1 MNLNPLELLRNDHV
15 AVRGLLKDLEEMAP
29 ESSKAKVLALLRL
42 IEREVKIH
50 TTLEEQLFYPAFR
63 KASAGEADR
72 DLSMTAMRDHHAIDR
87 LLPGLIVLAGN
98 KGLFLPRLRAV
109 RSLVTDHT
117 EMEEQAMFARARELL
132 SAAQLDALGR
142 AITVRKERAL
152 QELDGDAYLSAAS
165 AQEPARRRRAAR
177 AQEGPARA
185 QDARAGG
192 RERRAGVTEERLTH
206 RPKNPRPPTPAREGG
221 LRRPGRRFQPA
232 ASHLARTA
240 DRAGNVSR
248 ITWCSPVSTESNRA
262 VGPGVPPQHPAWR
275 SARCRQAESSP

>member
-142 AITVRKERAL
+142 AITVRKEELYKSWTGTLTSPLHRL
-152 QELDGDAYLSAAS
+152 KSLLDGVAPLALKKVQLERRTHALGVESAA
-165 AQEPARRRRAAR
+165 
-177 AQEGPARA
+177 
-185 QDARAGG
+185 
-192 RERRAGVTEERLTH
+192 RE
-206 RPKNPRPPTPAREGG
+206 
-221 LRRPGRRFQPA
+221 
-232 ASHLARTA
+232 
-240 DRAGNVSR
+240 
-248 ITWCSPVSTESNRA
+248 
-262 VGPGVPPQHPAWR
+262 
-275 SARCRQAESSP
+275 